1 MSNKDEHG
9 EYEWE
14 TWSLTEKTGWG
25 TRVTSGRTKRYKTK
39 KPSTFDS
46 VMSVLQNHE
55 SRCLDNEED
64 RKKVATAVT
73 KFIKSM

>member
-1 MSNKDEHG
+1 MSGQDEYG

-14 TWSLTEKTGWG
+14 SWSYTEETGWG
-25 TRVTSGRTKRYKTK
+25 TRITSGRTKRYKSK

-46 VMSVLQNHE
+46 VMSVLQKHE

-64 RKKVATAVT
+64 RKKVAKAVT